1 MKQRLDQLLVQRG
14 LADSREKAQR
24 LILAGEVRVAGQ
36 VATKPGH
43 DYADDLE
50 LTVAQ
55 PERFVGRGGLKL
67 EGAFQTFALDVM
79 GKICVDVGAST
90 GGFTDCLL
98 QHGASRVIALDVG
111 HGQIHWKIQ
120 QDPRVTVIEKFNARF
135 LAAADLP
142 YPPHFA
148 VVDVSFIS
156 LRLILPPLLTV
167 LPVGAECVTLIKPQ
181 FEAGRKDAPR
191 GVVRDPAV
199 RQAVVDAIRTF
210 GESMAGGQWLGV
222 VASPLPGP
230 EGNIEFLAHWRKAPP
245 AASTT
250 AGAPQP

>member
-98 QHGASRVIALDVG
+98 QHGAARVYAVDVG
-111 HGQIHWKIQ
+111 RGQLHWKLRN
-120 QDPRVTVIEKFNARF
+120 DPRVVVMDGINARY
-135 LAAADLP
+135 LRPSQMPEVPAMATAD
-142 YPPHFA
+142 A
-148 VVDVSFIS
+148 SFIS
-156 LRLILPPLLTV
+156 LTLLLPAVKKLLAPGGELI
-167 LPVGAECVTLIKPQ
+167 TLIKPQ
-181 FEAGRKDAPR
+181 FEAGRAEVGKG
-191 GVVRDPAV
+191 GVVRDP
-199 RQAVVDAIRTF
+199 RIHQLVVERIRAF
-210 GESMAGGQWLGV
+210 GVNELGLTWIGV
-222 VASPLPGP
+222 CESPLKGP
-230 EGNIEFLAHWRKAPP
+230 AGNVEFLAYWKK
-245 AASTT
+245 S
-250 AGAPQP
+250 